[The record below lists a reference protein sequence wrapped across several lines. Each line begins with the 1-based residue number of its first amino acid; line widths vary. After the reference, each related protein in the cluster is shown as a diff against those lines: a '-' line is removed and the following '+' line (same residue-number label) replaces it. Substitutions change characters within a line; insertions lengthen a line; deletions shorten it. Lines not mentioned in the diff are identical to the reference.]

1 MLWWLPG
8 GCSVAVAAWRLCV
21 CVCPHLQVLV
31 LGNKNDL
38 PNALRETE
46 LIERL

>member
-1 MLWWLPG
+1 MTFLW
-8 GCSVAVAAWRLCV
+8 
-21 CVCPHLQVLV
+21 QVLV

-46 LIERL
+46 LIEKMYVGVVM